1 MERGRDMPCVNMN
14 LQSTR
19 QSSGLQR
26 KREICER
33 DSIPGGVHKGVAV
46 LACSVVRKDHDAD
59 RDASKHV
66 DRLHTRLHWLGEMGF
81 LLTFDEV
88 LVDGVGRS
96 FGGFYALSLA
106 NILDHHNEKPKC
118 KGKCYH
124 KV

>member
-1 MERGRDMPCVNMN
+1 MPCVNMN

-19 QSSGLQR
+19 QSSELQR
-26 KREICER
+26 KREICEG
-33 DSIPGGVHKGVAV
+33 DSIPGGVHEGVAV

-59 RDASKHV
+59 RDTSKHV

-88 LVDGVGRS
+88 LVDGVGRG
-96 FGGFYALSLA
+96 FGGFGTPSLA
-106 NILDHHNEKPKC
+106 NILNHHNEKPKC
-118 KGKCYH
+118 KSKCYH

>member
-1 MERGRDMPCVNMN
+1 MPCVNMN
-14 LQSTR
+14 LQSIR
-19 QSSGLQR
+19 RSSELQR

-66 DRLHTRLHWLGEMGF
+66 DRLHTRLHWLGDKGF

-88 LVDGVGRS
+88 LVDGVDCS
-96 FGGFYALSLA
+96 LGGFCTLSLA

-118 KGKCYH
+118 KSKCYH